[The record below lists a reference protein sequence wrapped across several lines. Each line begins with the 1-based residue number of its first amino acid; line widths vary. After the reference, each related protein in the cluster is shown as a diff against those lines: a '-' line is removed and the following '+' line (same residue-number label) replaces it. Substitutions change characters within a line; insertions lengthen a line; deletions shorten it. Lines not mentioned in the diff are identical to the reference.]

1 MCIYIKRKLLNKCLK
16 LKRRKGWR
24 KKRNREMKEG
34 GRVGEGAGWRNDP
47 NMYAH
52 VNK

>member
-1 MCIYIKRKLLNKCLK
+1 
-16 LKRRKGWR
+16 
-24 KKRNREMKEG
+24 MKEG